1 MRIKQEADDMSRVAW
16 VFVAVVVLTVFA
28 GPLTAQRPSSDWTQ
42 WRGPNRDGVA
52 PAPSDAQAWPAQLMQ
67 KWKVEVGLGYATP
80 LVVGNRIY
88 QFARKGDREVM
99 MAIDAD
105 SGKVLW
111 ETGYSAVFTVMS
123 AAAPHGPGPKSTP
136 VFFNERLFSIGMTGI
151 VTAYDAASGKQLW
164 QKPGSATV
172 PMYTS
177 HAFSPIISGGNV
189 IFHLGGH
196 DEGAITAFDVNTG
209 EVRWSLRGDGPGY
222 GSPVLAEFGGTRQ
235 IVTITQ
241 GKLVGV
247 DAASGTLLWERAFVS
262 PNFTNSNTPVVADDL
277 LIVAGGSGTAT
288 SAYRVSKKGAQWVV
302 DIAWENS
309 EVPMRLSDAV
319 LAGDVLFGISTRNA
333 GQYFAVDVK
342 TGKTLWTSEGRQA
355 AHAAIARSG
364 DLLFSMEEDGEL
376 VVARNSRTAFEP
388 LHRYKVS
395 DAATWAQPSYSGN
408 RVFVKDVSTLA
419 LWTLN

>member
-1 MRIKQEADDMSRVAW
+1 MVRVARM
-16 VFVAVVVLTVFA
+16 FVALIVPILFVTSIH
-28 GPLTAQRPSSDWTQ
+28 AQKPSPDWTQ

-52 PAPSDAQAWPAQLMQ
+52 PAPSDASAWPAMLMQ

-105 SGKVLW
+105 SGKALW
-111 ETGYSAVFTVMS
+111 ETGYSAVFTPMS

-136 VFFNERLFSIGMTGI
+136 VFFNGRLYSIGMTGI

-164 QKPGSATV
+164 QKPGSPTV

-177 HAFSPIISGGNV
+177 HSFSPIISGNNV

-196 DEGAITAFDVNTG
+196 DEGAITALDLNSG
-209 EVRWSLRGDGPGY
+209 DVRWSWRGDGPGY
-222 GSPVLAEFGGTRQ
+222 GSPVMAEFGGTRQ

-241 GKLVGV
+241 GKLVGIDV
-247 DAASGTLLWERAFVS
+247 ASGALLWERPFVS
-262 PNFTNSNTPVVADDL
+262 PNFTNSATP
-277 LIVAGGSGTAT
+277 IVAGDLLVVSSGNGPPT
-288 SAYRVSKKGAQWVV
+288 SAYRVSKKGTEWVV
-302 DIAWENS
+302 DTAWENADM
-309 EVPMRLSDAV
+309 PMRLSDAV
-319 LAGDVLFGISTRNA
+319 AVGDTLFGISTRNA
-333 GQYFAVDVK
+333 GQYFALDLK
-342 TGKTLWTSEGRQA
+342 SGKTLWTSEGRQA

-376 VVARNSRTAFEP
+376 IVARNSRTAFEP

-395 DAATWAQPSYSGN
+395 EAATWAQPSYSGN

>member
-1 MRIKQEADDMSRVAW
+1 MARIS
-16 VFVAVVVLTVFA
+16 VVVIALVLLVA
-28 GPLTAQRPSSDWTQ
+28 QLSAQRPASDWTQ
-42 WRGPNRDGVA
+42 WRGPNRDGAA
-52 PAPSDAQAWPAQLMQ
+52 PAPSDAAAWPAQLTQ
-67 KWKVEVGLGYATP
+67 KWKIEVGLGYATR

-88 QFARKGDREVM
+88 QFARKGEREVM
-99 MAIDAD
+99 MGIDAD

-111 ETGYSAVFTVMS
+111 ETGHAAVFTPMS
-123 AAAPHGPGPKSTP
+123 AAAPHGAGPKSTP
-136 VFFNERLFSIGMTGI
+136 VFFNGRLYSLGMTGI

-164 QKPGSATV
+164 QKPGSAAV

-177 HAFSPIISGGNV
+177 HSFSPIVNGQNV

-196 DEGAITAFDVNTG
+196 DEGAITAFDMNTG
-209 EVRWSLRGDGPGY
+209 DVQWTWRGDGPGY
-222 GSPVLAEFGGTRQ
+222 GSPVVAEFGGTRQ

-241 GKLVGV
+241 GKLVGIDV
-247 DAASGTLLWERAFVS
+247 ANGTLLWERAFVS
-262 PNFTNSNTPVVADDL
+262 PNFTNSTTP
-277 LIVAGGSGTAT
+277 IVAGDLLVVSSGNGPPT
-288 SAYRVSKKGAQWVV
+288 SAYRITKKGTQWVV
-302 DIAWENS
+302 DTAWENPD
-309 EVPMRLSDAV
+309 VPMRLSDAV

-333 GQYFAVDVK
+333 GQYFGVDVK

-364 DLLFSMEEDGEL
+364 DLVFSMEEDGEL
-376 VVARNSRTAFEP
+376 IVARNSRTAFEP

>member
-1 MRIKQEADDMSRVAW
+1 M
-16 VFVAVVVLTVFA
+16 LT
-28 GPLTAQRPSSDWTQ
+28 
-42 WRGPNRDGVA
+42 
-52 PAPSDAQAWPAQLMQ
+52 Q

-99 MAIDAD
+99 MGIDAD

-111 ETGYSAVFTVMS
+111 ETGYSAVFTPMS

-136 VFFNERLFSIGMTGI
+136 VFFNGRLYSIGMTGI

-177 HAFSPIISGGNV
+177 HSFSPIVNGGNV

-196 DEGAITAFDVNTG
+196 DEGAITAFDLASG
-209 EVRWSLRGDGPGY
+209 DVRWSWRGDGPGY
-222 GSPVLAEFGGTRQ
+222 GSPVLAEFSGTRQ

-241 GKLVGV
+241 GKLVGIDV
-247 DAASGTLLWERAFVS
+247 TSGALLWERPFVS
-262 PNFTNSNTPVVADDL
+262 PNFTNTNTP
-277 LIVAGGSGTAT
+277 IVASDLVIVSSGTIPT
-288 SAYRVSKKGAQWVV
+288 SAYRVSKKGTQWVV
-302 DIAWENS
+302 ETAWENPD
-309 EVPMRLSDAV
+309 VPMRLSDAV
-319 LAGDVLFGISTRNA
+319 VVGETLFGISTRNA

-388 LHRYKVS
+388 LHRYKLS

>member
-1 MRIKQEADDMSRVAW
+1 MIRIP
-16 VFVAVVVLTVFA
+16 VVLIALV
-28 GPLTAQRPSSDWTQ
+28 LLVVQLSAQRPSSDWTQ
-42 WRGPNRDGVA
+42 WRGSNRDGVA
-52 PAPSDAQAWPAQLMQ
+52 AAPSDAAAWPAQLTQ
-67 KWKVEVGLGYATP
+67 KWKLEVGLGYATP

-88 QFARKGDREVM
+88 QFARKGEREVM

-105 SGKVLW
+105 GGKVLW
-111 ETGYSAVFTVMS
+111 ETGHSAVFTPMS
-123 AAAPHGPGPKSTP
+123 AAAPHGAGPKSTP
-136 VFFNERLFSIGMTGI
+136 VFFNGRLYSIGMTGI

-177 HAFSPIISGGNV
+177 HSFSPIINGQNV

-196 DEGAITAFDVNTG
+196 DEGAITAFDLNTG
-209 EVRWSLRGDGPGY
+209 DVRWTWRGDGPGY

-241 GKLVGV
+241 GKLVGIDV
-247 DAASGTLLWERAFVS
+247 ANGALLWERAFVS
-262 PNFTNSNTPVVADDL
+262 PNFTNSATP
-277 LIVAGGSGTAT
+277 IVAGDLLVVSSGNGPPT
-288 SAYRVSKKGAQWVV
+288 SAYRVSKKGAEWVV
-302 DIAWENS
+302 ETAWENP

-319 LAGDVLFGISTRNA
+319 AAGDVLFGISTRNA
-333 GQYFAVDVK
+333 GQYFAVDMK

-364 DLLFSMEEDGEL
+364 DLFFSMEEDGEL
-376 VVARNSRTAFEP
+376 VVARNSRTGFEP

>member
-1 MRIKQEADDMSRVAW
+1 MHVIRALLAFILFIAF
-16 VFVAVVVLTVFA
+16 VF
-28 GPLTAQRPSSDWTQ
+28 PIYAQRPSSDWTQ

-52 PAPSDAQAWPAQLMQ
+52 PAPADPQAWPTQLNQ

-88 QFARKGDREVM
+88 QFARKGEREVM
-99 MAIDAD
+99 MGIDAD

-111 ETGYSAVFTVMS
+111 ETGHEAKFTMMS
-123 AAAPHGPGPKSTP
+123 ATVQHGPGPKSTP
-136 VFFNERLFSIGMTGI
+136 VFSNGRLYSIGMTGI

-172 PMYTS
+172 PMFTTHS
-177 HAFSPIISGGNV
+177 FSPIIEGGLV

-196 DEGAITAFDVNTG
+196 DEGAITAFDTNTG
-209 EVRWSLRGDGPGY
+209 DVRWTWRGDGPGY

-247 DAASGTLLWERAFVS
+247 DVSNGALLWERPFVS
-262 PNFTNSNTPVVADDL
+262 PNFTNSNTPVVAGDL
-277 LIVAGGSGTAT
+277 LVVSGNGPPT
-288 SAYRVSKKGAQWVV
+288 SAYRVSRKGTQWLVET
-302 DIAWENS
+302 AWENPD
-309 EVPMRLSDAV
+309 VPMRLSDAV
-319 LAGDVLFGISTRNA
+319 LAGDVLFGISTRNS

-364 DLLFSMEEDGEL
+364 DLFFSMEEDGEL
-376 VVARNSRTAFEP
+376 VVARNSRTAYEP
-388 LHRYKVS
+388 LRRYKLS

-408 RVFVKDVSTLA
+408 RVFVKDLSTLS

>member
-1 MRIKQEADDMSRVAW
+1 MEVDVMVRVAR
-16 VFVAVVVLTVFA
+16 VFVALIVPILFVTSID
-28 GPLTAQRPSSDWTQ
+28 AQKPSSDWTQ

-52 PAPSDAQAWPAQLMQ
+52 PAPSDAQAWPATLTQ
-67 KWKVEVGLGYATP
+67 KWKLEVGLGYATP

-99 MAIDAD
+99 MGIDAD

-111 ETGYSAVFTVMS
+111 ETGYAAVFTPMS

-136 VFFNERLFSIGMTGI
+136 VFFNGRLYSIGMTGI
-151 VTAYDAASGKQLW
+151 VTAYDAASGKQMW
-164 QKPGSATV
+164 QKPGSPTV

-177 HAFSPIISGGNV
+177 HAFSPIISGSNV

-196 DEGAITAFDVNTG
+196 DEGAITAFDVNSGDVKWT
-209 EVRWSLRGDGPGY
+209 WRGDGPGY
-222 GSPVLAEFGGTRQ
+222 GSPVVAEFGGTRQ

-241 GKLVGV
+241 GKLVSIDVANG
-247 DAASGTLLWERAFVS
+247 ALLWERPFVS
-262 PNFTNSNTPVVADDL
+262 PNFTNSTTPIVTGDL
-277 LIVAGGSGTAT
+277 LVVSSGNGPPT
-288 SAYRVSKKGAQWVV
+288 SAYRVSKNGTQWVV
-302 DIAWENS
+302 EMAWENAD
-309 EVPMRLSDAV
+309 VPMRLSDAV
-319 LAGDVLFGISTRNA
+319 LAGDTLFGISTKNA

-342 TGKTLWTSEGRQA
+342 SGKTLWTSEGRQA

-376 VVARNSRTAFEP
+376 IVARNSRTAFEP
-388 LHRYKVS
+388 LHKYKVS

-408 RVFVKDVSTLA
+408 RVFVKDLSTLT

>member
-1 MRIKQEADDMSRVAW
+1 MRVIRASLVLILLA
-16 VFVAVVVLTVFA
+16 VFFI
-28 GPLTAQRPSSDWTQ
+28 PLDAQQPSSDWTQ

-52 PAPSDAQAWPAQLMQ
+52 PAPSDPQAWPTQLNQ

-88 QFARKGDREVM
+88 QFARKGEREVM
-99 MAIDAD
+99 MGIDAE

-111 ETGYSAVFTVMS
+111 ETGHEAKFTMMS
-123 AAAPHGPGPKSTP
+123 ATVQHGPGPKATP
-136 VFFNERLFSIGMTGI
+136 VFSNGRLFSIGMTGI

-164 QKPGSATV
+164 QKPGSALV
-172 PMYTS
+172 PMFTTHS
-177 HAFSPIISGGNV
+177 FSPIIEGGLV

-196 DEGAITAFDVNTG
+196 DEGAITAFDMNTG
-209 EVRWSLRGDGPGY
+209 DVRWTWRGDGPGY

-241 GKLVGV
+241 SKLVGV
-247 DAASGTLLWERAFVS
+247 DVATGALLWERPFVS
-262 PNFTNSNTPVVADDL
+262 PNFTNSNTPVVAGDL
-277 LIVAGGSGTAT
+277 LVVASNGPPT
-288 SAYRVSKKGAQWVV
+288 SAYRVSKKGTQWVV
-302 DIAWENS
+302 ETAWENPD
-309 EVPMRLSDAV
+309 VPMRLSDAV
-319 LAGDVLFGISTRNA
+319 LAGDVLFGISTRNS

-364 DLLFSMEEDGEL
+364 DLFFSMEEDGEL

-388 LHRYKVS
+388 LRRYKLS

-408 RVFVKDVSTLA
+408 RVFVKDLSTLS

>member
-1 MRIKQEADDMSRVAW
+1 MIRIP
-16 VFVAVVVLTVFA
+16 VVLVA
-28 GPLTAQRPSSDWTQ
+28 LVLLVVQLSAQRPSSDWTQ
-42 WRGPNRDGVA
+42 WRGSNRDGVA
-52 PAPSDAQAWPAQLMQ
+52 AAPSDAAAWPAQLTQ
-67 KWKVEVGLGYATP
+67 KWKLEVGLGYATP

-88 QFARKGDREVM
+88 QFARKGEREVM

-105 SGKVLW
+105 GGKVLW
-111 ETGYSAVFTVMS
+111 ETGHSAVFTPMS
-123 AAAPHGPGPKSTP
+123 AAAPHGAGPKSTP
-136 VFFNERLFSIGMTGI
+136 VFFNGRLYSIGMTGI

-177 HAFSPIISGGNV
+177 HSFSPIINGQNV

-196 DEGAITAFDVNTG
+196 DEGAITAFDLNTG
-209 EVRWSLRGDGPGY
+209 DVRWTWRGDGPGY

-241 GKLVGV
+241 GKLVGIDV
-247 DAASGTLLWERAFVS
+247 ANGALLWERAFVS
-262 PNFTNSNTPVVADDL
+262 PNFTNSATP
-277 LIVAGGSGTAT
+277 IVAGDLLVVSSGNGPPT
-288 SAYRVSKKGAQWVV
+288 SAYRVSKKGAEWVV
-302 DIAWENS
+302 ETAWENP

-319 LAGDVLFGISTRNA
+319 AAGDVLFGISTRNA
-333 GQYFAVDVK
+333 GQYFAVDMK

-364 DLLFSMEEDGEL
+364 DLFFSMEEDGEL
-376 VVARNSRTAFEP
+376 VVARNSRTGFEP

-419 LWTLN
+419 LWTLD

>member
-1 MRIKQEADDMSRVAW
+1 MTRVSIALI
-16 VFVAVVVLTVFA
+16 ALILLA
-28 GPLTAQRPSSDWTQ
+28 APLGAQRSTSDWTQ

-52 PAPSDAQAWPAQLMQ
+52 AAPSDAAAWPAQLTQ
-67 KWKVEVGLGYATP
+67 KWKIEVGLGYATP

-88 QFARKGDREVM
+88 QFARKGEREVM
-99 MAIDAD
+99 MGIDAD

-111 ETGYSAVFTVMS
+111 ETGHTAVFTPMS
-123 AAAPHGPGPKSTP
+123 AAAGHGPGPKSTP
-136 VFFNERLFSIGMTGI
+136 VFSNGRLYSLGMTGI

-164 QKPGSATV
+164 QKPGSPVV
-172 PMYTS
+172 PMYTTHS
-177 HAFSPIISGGNV
+177 FSPIINGQNV

-196 DEGAITAFDVNTG
+196 DEGAITAFDTNTG
-209 EVRWSLRGDGPGY
+209 DVRWTWRGDGPGY
-222 GSPVLAEFGGTRQ
+222 GSPVAAEFGGTRQ

-241 GKLVGV
+241 GKLVGIDV
-247 DAASGTLLWERAFVS
+247 ANGALLWERAFVS
-262 PNFTNSNTPVVADDL
+262 PNFTNSTTP
-277 LIVAGGSGTAT
+277 IVAGDLVVVSSGGGPPT
-288 SAYRVSKKGAQWVV
+288 SAYRITKKGTQWVV
-302 DIAWENS
+302 ETAWENPDL
-309 EVPMRLSDAV
+309 PMRLSDAV

-333 GQYFAVDVK
+333 GQYFGVDVK

-364 DLLFSMEEDGEL
+364 DLVFSMEEDGEL
-376 VVARNSRTAFEP
+376 IVARNSRTAFEP
-388 LHRYKVS
+388 LHRYKLS